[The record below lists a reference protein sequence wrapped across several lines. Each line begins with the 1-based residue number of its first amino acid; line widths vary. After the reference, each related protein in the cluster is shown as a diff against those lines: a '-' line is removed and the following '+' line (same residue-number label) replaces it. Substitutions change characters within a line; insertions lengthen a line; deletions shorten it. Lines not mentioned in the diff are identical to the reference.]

1 MINRNVEMA
10 LNDLSVI
17 HDTFRRK

>member
-1 MINRNVEMA
+1 MA